1 MKFAHAG
8 RLSNYGDI
16 LTIDANAVTHFV
28 TKLADMAPKSP
39 IFHDYDVLIL
49 GSGAAGLSTA
59 LHIEQNLRI
68 AVISK
73 AELSSGNTSYAQGG
87 ISAVLDDDDSFEQHI
102 ADTISAGAGL
112 CDPDVVA
119 KTVREGSRVIDWLLS
134 IGVDFTR
141 DNNPGNTQQLHLTRE
156 GGHSHRR
163 VAHVA
168 DATGNAVQNQ
178 LIDEVRKR
186 KHIDLHSN
194 YIAVDL
200 ITTRKLGHQDNRCVG
215 AYILN
220 CSTEEIEVFRAKSVV
235 LATGGA
241 SKVYL
246 YTSNP
251 DGACGDGLAMAW
263 RAGCRA
269 ANMEFMQF
277 HPTCLYHPKAKS
289 YLLSEAIR
297 GEGGKITLEDGTEF
311 LHEFDPRGVLAPRD
325 IVARAIDYMM
335 KKHGLDNVFLDIS
348 HKPADFIRDHF
359 PNIHARCLSLGYDM
373 TKQPIPVVPAAHYTC
388 GGVVTDQHGQTDIDQ
403 LYAIGEVAFTGLHG
417 ANRMASNSLLECL
430 AYGRF
435 ASEHINKSTNPSSKH
450 VDIPAWDASRVSD
463 SDEEIVVAHNWDE
476 LRRFMWDYV
485 GIVRSTK
492 RMQRAKHRVDLLLSE
507 IDEYYSN
514 FKVTNDLI
522 ELRNIAVVADLII
535 RSALERKESRGL
547 HYTLDYPETDTSLDN
562 SNTILTPDIN
572 EPAAGWETDAT
583 LASRGK

>member
-1 MKFAHAG
+1 MSSKV
-8 RLSNYGDI
+8 SN
-16 LTIDANAVTHFV
+16 
-28 TKLADMAPKSP
+28 
-39 IFHDYDVLIL
+39 FHDYDVLIL

-59 LHIEQNLRI
+59 LHIDQRLSI

-87 ISAVLDDDDSFEQHI
+87 ISAVIDDEDSFDQHI
-102 ADTISAGAGL
+102 ADTLSAGAGL
-112 CDPDVVA
+112 CDPQVVA
-119 KTVREGSRVIDWLLS
+119 KTVSEGREVIDWLLS

-141 DNNPGNTQQLHLTRE
+141 DNNPQSPHQLHLTRE
-156 GGHSHRR
+156 GGHSRRR

-178 LIDEVRKR
+178 LIDEVSQR
-186 KHIDLHSN
+186 KHIDLFSN

-200 ITTRKLGHQDNRCVG
+200 ITTHKLGFPQNHCIG
-215 AYILN
+215 AYIFN
-220 CSTEEIEVFRAKSVV
+220 IAKGEVETFRARHVV

-263 RAGCRA
+263 RAGCRV

-297 GEGGKITLEDGTEF
+297 GEGGKIVLQDGTEF

-325 IVARAIDYMM
+325 IVARAIDYVM
-335 KKHGLDNVFLDIS
+335 KKHGLENVYLDIS
-348 HKPADFIRDHF
+348 HKPADFIKEHF
-359 PNIHARCLSLGYDM
+359 PNIHARCLALGYDM
-373 TKQPIPVVPAAHYTC
+373 TKEPIPVVPAAHYTC
-388 GGVVTDQHGQTDIDQ
+388 GGVVTDEHGQTDIEN

-435 ASEHINKSTNPSSKH
+435 AGRHINHSNSSSH
-450 VDIPAWDASRVSD
+450 PLIDIPAWDASQVSD

-476 LRRFMWDYV
+476 IRRFMWDYV

-492 RMQRAKHRVDLLLSE
+492 RLQRAKRRIDLLLSE
-507 IDEYYSN
+507 IDEYYSHFN
-514 FKVTNDLI
+514 VTGDLI

-535 RSALERKESRGL
+535 RCALSRKESRGL
-547 HYTLDYPETDTSLDN
+547 HYTLDYPHTDPSLDYV
-562 SNTILTPDIN
+562 NTVLTPD
-572 EPAAGWETDAT
+572 
-583 LASRGK
+583 ASLTSLCDDDRAPSASFNK